1 MISRMQIWGSYI
13 RRKSNCA
20 FVECSDLI
28 QAGDVVVRGKR
39 FRNDG
44 KSHRFAWH
52 PQCYIDQLIQY
63 VQQTEFSPMPSGPGR
78 PKLDL
83 STEDKRK
90 RRNLLARA
98 YNLRKEK
105 EIVVKYGIWSR
116 FSVIEKQQQ
125 GIIEEIKNVGGVPR
139 SW

>member
-1 MISRMQIWGSYI
+1 
-13 RRKSNCA
+13 
-20 FVECSDLI
+20 
-28 QAGDVVVRGKR
+28 
-39 FRNDG
+39 
-44 KSHRFAWH
+44 
-52 PQCYIDQLIQY
+52 
-63 VQQTEFSPMPSGPGR
+63 MPSGPGR

-105 EIVVKYGIWSR
+105 EIVVKYGIWAR
-116 FSVIEKQQQ
+116 FSAIEKQQQ
-125 GIIEEIKNVGGVPR
+125 GIIEEMKKVGGIPK